1 MRRLLVALITAV
13 TVLVGAAAC
22 ESDDKAP
29 AKTPANDRITVG
41 VIPIVDVAPIYLGKQ
56 KGFFA
61 AHGIDLDLVL
71 EQGGAPIIKGVL
83 GGKYQFGFSNMTSL
97 MAAKADGAPL
107 KAVAAG
113 VSSTGRAGRDFSGIV
128 VPPGCP
134 IRSPRDLAGK
144 RVGVNVLRSLGDTT
158 IRESVRRS
166 GGDATAI
173 AFEAFPFPQIPGRLQ
188 AKKLDAAWLV
198 EPQLSEAITL
208 GCQVI
213 TSNFVDT
220 APDLTVA
227 AYFTATDLINRDP
240 ELVTRFTE
248 AINESLRYAD
258 DHGDEVRDVVGTY
271 TPINDTVRLM
281 MILPNWPAA
290 INRSSVERL
299 ALLGGKDGLFT
310 KSPPLDD
317 LLP

>member
-1 MRRLLVALITAV
+1 MRRILVAVATAI
-13 TVLVGAAAC
+13 TVLLGAASC
-22 ESDDKAP
+22 GSDDKADTKP
-29 AKTPANDRITVG
+29 AARDHITVG
-41 VIPIVDVAPIYLGKQ
+41 VIPIVDVAPIYLGRQ

-83 GGKYQFGFSNMTSL
+83 AAKYQFGFSNLTSL
-97 MAAKADGAPL
+97 MAAKTDGAPL

-128 VPPGCP
+128 VPPGSP
-134 IRSPRDLAGK
+134 IRSPRELAGK
-144 RVGVNVLRSLGDTT
+144 RIGVNVLRSLGDTT

-166 GGDATAI
+166 GGDASAI
-173 AFEAFPFPQIPGRLQ
+173 RFEAFPFPKIPGKLQ
-188 AKKLDAAWLV
+188 AKQLDAAWLV

-227 AYFTATDLINRDP
+227 AYFTATDLIGRDP
-240 ELVTRFTE
+240 KLVARFTE

-258 DHGDEVRDVVGTY
+258 GHGDEVRQVVGTY

-290 INRSSVERL
+290 INRSSVETL
-299 ALLGGKDGLFT
+299 AQLGGKDGLFKT
-310 KSPPLDD
+310 SPPLND

>member
-22 ESDDKAP
+22 ESDDKTP
-29 AKTPANDRITVG
+29 AKTPAHDRLTVG

-128 VPPGCP
+128 VPPGSP